1 MMTNRTR
8 AMKFRHRQFLKLY
21 LGQTPIAGNAT
32 QCYKAVFGKD
42 MAERSAQVGG
52 ARLLALPHI
61 KEAITKA
68 NEIALADLA
77 IDAGFVLRE
86 NLRLYARAMGD
97 DSYDHIKVDI
107 DPDTGAERVHVT
119 EHRSYDPATAHKAL
133 QSIGQHKDIQAF
145 SQTIEHNH
153 THQLEQRLAA
163 RSKVIEGRAQVLTD
177 SQGSRSLVDQGAA
190 AGGAGLPDP
199 DATDANPA
207 THAGDRINDDAH
219 HAAQAGEGHGAHAAG
234 HAGAKRVHRAEVNDE
249 RARAREETSA
259 ERAGATGD

>member
-1 MMTNRTR
+1 
-8 AMKFRHRQFLKLY
+8 MKFRHRQFLKLY

-119 EHRSYDPATAHKAL
+119 
-133 QSIGQHKDIQAF
+133 HKDIQAF
-145 SQTIEHNH
+145 TQTIEHNH

-163 RSKVIEGRAQVLTD
+163 RSKVIEGRAQVLT
-177 SQGSRSLVDQGAA
+177 A
-190 AGGAGLPDP
+190 AGV
-199 DATDANPA
+199 DAVAMHD
-207 THAGDRINDDAH
+207 DDDAK
-219 HAAQAGEGHGAHAAG
+219 HASPMGEEHAGHGAG
-234 HAGAKRVHRAEVNDE
+234 GAGAKRVHRAEVND
-249 RARAREETSA
+249 RGARTQEETSS

>member
-1 MMTNRTR
+1 
-8 AMKFRHRQFLKLY
+8 
-21 LGQTPIAGNAT
+21 
-32 QCYKAVFGKD
+32 

-68 NEIALADLA
+68 NEIALA
-77 IDAGFVLRE
+77 VRE

-145 SQTIEHNH
+145 TQTIEHNH

-163 RSKVIEGRAQVLTD
+163 RSKVIEGRAQVLT
-177 SQGSRSLVDQGAA
+177 A

-199 DATDANPA
+199 LPGQHADPVDAVAMHD
-207 THAGDRINDDAH
+207 DDAE
-219 HAAQAGEGHGAHAAG
+219 HASPMGEDHAGHGAG
-234 HAGAKRVHRAEVNDE
+234 GAGAKRVHRAEVND
-249 RARAREETSA
+249 RGARTQEETSA

>member
-145 SQTIEHNH
+145 TQTIEHNH

-163 RSKVIEGRAQVLTD
+163 RSKVIEGRAQVLT
-177 SQGSRSLVDQGAA
+177 A

-199 DATDANPA
+199 LPGQHADPVDAVAMHD
-207 THAGDRINDDAH
+207 DDDAK
-219 HAAQAGEGHGAHAAG
+219 HASPMGEEHAGHGAG
-234 HAGAKRVHRAEVNDE
+234 GAGAKRVHRAEVND
-249 RARAREETSA
+249 RGARTQEETSA